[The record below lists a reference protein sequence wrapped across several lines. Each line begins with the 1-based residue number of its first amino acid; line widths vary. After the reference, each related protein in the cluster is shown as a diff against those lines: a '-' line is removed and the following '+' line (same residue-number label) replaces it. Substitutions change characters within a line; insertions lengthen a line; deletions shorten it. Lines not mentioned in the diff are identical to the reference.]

1 MLIDIDKI
9 KVGDRIRRD
18 FGDIEELAEDI
29 SANGLINPPVVNKEY
44 ELLAGER
51 RLRACK
57 LLGWPQ
63 IEVRMMDTRD
73 AEHDLEI
80 EVSENECRKEFTKT
94 ERLDYARRLA
104 RIEAAKN
111 QQGKR
116 SDLAQDVVQSER
128 NRAANAVATILGTNR
143 ETLRQEQYIEDH
155 RDMVSLEDF
164 AAWDEGKLSTN
175 KTYQKIRAA
184 QKLAEQQRNQAEQER
199 DTAKRDLAEAY
210 RASELLETQVA
221 ALKRQVAEKPKPEII
236 EREVVREIVPND
248 YDEIKRRV
256 KELERLESVHHNDNR
271 RLRKSLDETRSELD
285 KAKDVLKIN
294 ESIGEVRR
302 DVQYLTTATVGYLRQ
317 YAGLTWTANQ
327 LSEIDT
333 DTRKQLTKAVQNLA
347 TFSSTLLGI
356 LESMND

>member
-9 KVGDRIRRD
+9 KVGDRIRKD

-73 AEHDLEI
+73 AEHDFEI
-80 EVSENECRKEFTKT
+80 EVSENENRKDFSRT
-94 ERLDYARRLA
+94 EREEVYTRYVQMRLQQSGPIGPRVHTA
-104 RIEAAKN
+104 EAEAAK
-111 QQGKR
+111 
-116 SDLAQDVVQSER
+116 L
-128 NRAANAVATILGTNR
+128 LGTSRTNMNR
-143 ETLRQEQYIEDH
+143 EREILAN
-155 RDMVSLEDF
+155 RDLLDPADF
-164 AAWDEGKLSTN
+164 ADWDEGRLSTN
-175 KTYQKIRAA
+175 KAYQRIKAA
-184 QKLAEQQRNQAEQER
+184 QKQAEQQRILAERER

-221 ALKRQVAEKPKPEII
+221 ALKRQVAEKPKPEVV
-236 EREVVREIVPND
+236 EREVVREIVPDD
-248 YDEIKRRV
+248 YNEIKRRV
-256 KELERLESVHHNDNR
+256 KELEHLESVHHSDNR
-271 RLRKSLDETRSELD
+271 RLRESLNATRIELD

-294 ESIGEVRR
+294 ENIGEVRR

-327 LSEIDT
+327 LSEIDE

-356 LESMND
+356 LENMND

>member
-9 KVGDRIRRD
+9 KVGDRIRKD

-29 SANGLINPPVVNKEY
+29 SENGLINPPVVNKEY

-175 KTYQKIRAA
+175 KTYQKIIAA

-199 DTAKRDLAEAY
+199 DAAKRNLAEAY
-210 RASELLETQVA
+210 RTSELLETQVA
-221 ALKRQVAEKPKPEII
+221 ALKRQVAEKPKPEVI
-236 EREVVREIVPND
+236 EREVVREVVPSD
-248 YDEIKRRV
+248 YEAAKRRIR
-256 KELERLESVHHNDNR
+256 ELEHLESIHSSDNKK
-271 RLRKSLDETRSELD
+271 LRESLNTTREELNR
-285 KAKDVLKIN
+285 AKNILNIN
-294 ESIGEVRR
+294 ENVREVRR
-302 DVQYLTTATVGYLRQ
+302 DVQYLITATNSYVRQ
-317 YAGLTWTANQ
+317 YGGLTWTVQQ
-327 LSEIDT
+327 LEEVDDSTLEQL
-333 DTRKQLTKAVQNLA
+333 RKSVRNLA
-347 TFSSTLLGI
+347 TFSSALMTC